1 METFLQNVPYSSQA
15 PLFYRIIVM
24 IEEAFKLMRELSIQV
39 PMEKYLMDVEPY
51 TISFSATQPET
62 FLAQLLAL
70 LQAEMSQPE
79 ISVVRSSLN
88 VLIIDANKV
97 RADVVASLVNAAGY
111 TCVTA
116 VNALDAFTL
125 FLKGSYIPLAIV
137 LGQERVPD
145 PLFLQRLL
153 QQTMQKYQLKT
164 PVVRLIHEPTSID
177 VSRHPSQPLRHP
189 SQPLPQFSPSDY
201 PPQTGTIEQIE
212 REKIILTGQ
221 TTGRYHLDTLLGG
234 GLQGSV
240 YRAYDRLREQDIAFK
255 AMQVSTMPYFVIR
268 VSAED
273 TNLFEQ
279 EYELLAQLKHDH
291 ILVPLN
297 TGRSY
302 ISGSSFVF
310 KTMPYFP
317 ERSLAL
323 WLSRHGQKEFSPQEI
338 VPLILQLADALQCVH
353 DHQIVY
359 QNFKLSNLLIR
370 NQNNDIRKLHIML
383 ADFPITQDGSFF
395 SNAPETLPYM
405 APERWSGQAL
415 PASDQYALAAIAY
428 ELLVSRPPFQGGSEY
443 AMRFLHLNM
452 QPQAPTTFRPNLPP
466 AVNHVLLRGLA
477 KRPEDRFPTVAAFAK
492 ALQRYCG

>member
-1 METFLQNVPYSSQA
+1 
-15 PLFYRIIVM
+15 
-24 IEEAFKLMRELSIQV
+24 
-39 PMEKYLMDVEPY
+39 MDVEPH
-51 TISFSATQPET
+51 TISFSDVQPET
-62 FLAQLLAL
+62 FLAELLVV
-70 LQAEMSQPE
+70 LQTATSQPE
-79 ISVVRSSLN
+79 ISVARTSLK
-88 VLIIDANKV
+88 VLILDANKV
-97 RADVVASLVNAAGY
+97 QADAIASLVNAAGY
-111 TCVTA
+111 TTVTA
-116 VNALDAFTL
+116 INALDAFTL

-153 QQTMQKYQLKT
+153 QQTQQKYHLKP
-164 PVVRLIHEPTSID
+164 PVVRLVRETTNED
-177 VSRHPSQPLRHP
+177 VSRKPSQPLRQP
-189 SQPLPQFSPSDY
+189 SQPLLPFSPSDHQ
-201 PPQTGTIEQIE
+201 PQTGNIEQVE

-221 TTGRYHLDTLLGG
+221 TTGRYQLDTLLGG
-234 GLQGSV
+234 GLQGNV

-279 EYELLAQLKHDH
+279 EYEMLIKLHHEH

-323 WLSRHGQKEFSPQEI
+323 WLSRHGQKEFAPQEI
-338 VPLILQLADALQCVH
+338 APIILQIAEALQCAH
-353 DHQIVY
+353 DNQIIY
-359 QNFKLSNLLIR
+359 QNFKFSNFMIR
-370 NQNNDIRKLHIML
+370 NQSNELRKLDIIL
-383 ADFPITQDGSFF
+383 SDFSITQDGSFF
-395 SNAPETLPYM
+395 SNTSDALLYV
-405 APERWSGQAL
+405 APERWNGQVL

-428 ELLVSRPPFQGGSEY
+428 ELLAGRPPFQGGSEY

-452 QPQAPTTFRPNLPP
+452 QPQLLTTFRSNLQP
-466 AVNHVLLRGLA
+466 AINHVLLRGLA
-477 KRPEDRFPTVAAFAK
+477 KRPEDRFPTVTAFAK
-492 ALQRYCG
+492 ALQRYA